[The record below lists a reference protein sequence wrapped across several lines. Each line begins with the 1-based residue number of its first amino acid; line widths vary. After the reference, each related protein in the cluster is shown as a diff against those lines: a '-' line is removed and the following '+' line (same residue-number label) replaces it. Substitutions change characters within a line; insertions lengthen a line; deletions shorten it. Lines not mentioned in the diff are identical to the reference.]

1 MKDQKKMSEKRQE
14 RKNETIIMGKLEE
27 MAVDLAVIKT
37 ESKNTSEHLKTLN
50 GKVAT
55 QEGRQQ
61 SIDSSVQLVTQTI
74 QSQQKQI
81 DSLLQAKS
89 NEDNKK
95 LTFWER
101 NADKLF
107 WTVIVG
113 VALMYL
119 STKIH

>member
-1 MKDQKKMSEKRQE
+1 MSEKRQE

>member
-113 VALMYL
+113 IALMYL